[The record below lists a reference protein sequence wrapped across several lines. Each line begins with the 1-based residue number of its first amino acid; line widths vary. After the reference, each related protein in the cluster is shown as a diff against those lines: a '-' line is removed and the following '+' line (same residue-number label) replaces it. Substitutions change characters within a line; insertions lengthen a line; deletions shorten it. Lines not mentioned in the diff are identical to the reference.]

1 MRAFGWCFD
10 GLFAGILV
18 DCLVLTLWVWYNIL
32 SAGFVVRLRGW
43 VFVFVFRGC
52 GSPGL
57 GGYSEVWF
65 GLRLWFLIWFWSGV
79 VWGGCLMFWFV
90 GLEFGLLVPVGLS
103 VCCDLLVLV

>member
-18 DCLVLTLWVWYNIL
+18 ACLVLTLWVWYNIL

-52 GSPGL
+52 GRPGL
-57 GGYSEVWF
+57 GSCSEVWF

-79 VWGGCLMFWFV
+79 VWGWLFN
-90 GLEFGLLVPVGLS
+90 
-103 VCCDLLVLV
+103 VLVCRFGVWFTSAGWAVWLL